1 MSGSHQSP
9 ESSAEVDVCVEQYR
23 DPTGRDSL
31 KNMLPQNFDKS
42 LLKLVNVEI
51 N

>member
-23 DPTGRDSL
+23 DPTGR
-31 KNMLPQNFDKS
+31 F
-42 LLKLVNVEI
+42 VEEHATAEL
-51 N
+51 